1 MVFFEGRL
9 GARTANLRES
19 LWLRRFRMP
28 EIESHAKILESIDV
42 HLARVSR
49 ATLRERKRDRCE
61 IWEESQGDFYFRA
74 ARGARLLFR
83 DIVHITRN
91 YSPTKQVDH
100 SFNLPR
106 AAAIPPCAG

>member
-1 MVFFEGRL
+1 MVRTVYRRELEQKVDRL
-9 GARTANLRES
+9 
-19 LWLRRFRMP
+19 FMP
-28 EIESHAKILESIDV
+28 QIESHGQSITLESRRTGRADP
-42 HLARVSR
+42 SR
-49 ATLRERKRDRCE
+49 AQKGPLRKMGRLF
-61 IWEESQGDFYFRA
+61 QGDFYFRA